1 MFLESVDRTAIEQY
15 QLPVNGNGRD
25 HDARVFKP
33 WIDWE
38 PTLLAHHGE
47 MCCEIAREWITATDF
62 STLNGGNIFS
72 GPRWLREKF
81 KWGACSHPIHWCD
94 AVQKKTL
101 DCGALA
107 ALAYEAFVMRGVK
120 SLRAQFVQKFS
131 TVAASQW
138 TSSWSDG
145 ACVLPWISNDL
156 IYHEG
161 CAIAVGASEIK
172 VWDSSAGW
180 WLTPKTSDGYGS
192 LLAIRITG
200 PDSNRT
206 FSWGPHQLSNG
217 NWGALAGI

>member
-1 MFLESVDRTAIEQY
+1 MFLESADRAAIEQY
-15 QLPVNGNGRD
+15 RPPVNGNGND
-25 HDARVFKP
+25 QVNQVFDP
-33 WIDWE
+33 WAGWE
-38 PTLLAHHGE
+38 PTLLTHHGE

-62 STLNGGNIFS
+62 STLNGGNIFT

-81 KWGACSHPIHWCD
+81 KWGACSHPIHWCE
-94 AVQKKTL
+94 AVLKKTL

-131 TVAASQW
+131 TVAARQW
-138 TSSWSDG
+138 TSSWSDD
-145 ACVLPWISNDL
+145 ACVLPWINDDL

-161 CAIAVGASEIK
+161 CAIVVGDNEIK

-180 WLTPKTSDGYGS
+180 WLTSKAGDGYGS

-200 PDSNRT
+200 PDPTQT
-206 FSWGPHQLSNG
+206 FMWGPHRLSNAV
-217 NWGALAGI
+217 WQQLVA